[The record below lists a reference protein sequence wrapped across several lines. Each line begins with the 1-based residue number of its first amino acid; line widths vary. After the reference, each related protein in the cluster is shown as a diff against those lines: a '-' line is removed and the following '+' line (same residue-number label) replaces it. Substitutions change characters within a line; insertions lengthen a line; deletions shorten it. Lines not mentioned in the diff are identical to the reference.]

1 MAVSP
6 YMGEYNDIMI
16 LFFAHH
22 HRQTSENDTWSRND
36 DNLVWNKTEKL
47 LADAEGHVLEIFDW

>member
-1 MAVSP
+1 MT
-6 YMGEYNDIMI
+6 
-16 LFFAHH
+16 LFFAH
-22 HRQTSENDTWSRND
+22 RSRKTSENDQLKKTD